1 MTTAFILILFFF
13 NFYAHIHKYFRLL
26 STRVVC
32 ATFQTRFYSRRGS
45 VGSLPFRFLFPF
57 GNSTS
62 AGWVHDLIASN
73 PLPSPL
79 KFPAAAASL
88 IELPFRINDKETRWR
103 GASTQIYTHTHTN
116 TTLSFSQIR
125 SIIIQAFSCTTWPR
139 VHVPT
144 KLYVFQNP
152 RLQRNHEF
160 MSRIMLYNIIMI
172 TLHI

>member
-103 GASTQIYTHTHTN
+103 GASTQIYTHTHKHYTLFFTN
-116 TTLSFSQIR
+116 SVDNYTGIFMYHVTTR
-125 SIIIQAFSCTTWPR
+125 TRTYEIICISKSSTSAESWI
-139 VHVPT
+139 
-144 KLYVFQNP
+144 YVTHNV
-152 RLQRNHEF
+152 
-160 MSRIMLYNIIMI
+160 I
-172 TLHI
+172 